1 VREQVRIDR
10 KKFEPFLGIFR
21 REPALSFYAD
31 MMTTTCEIEAK
42 KRSLIP
48 ASCGSSSP
56 LSVQS
61 HGTIHLDLSSVEY
74 GVLMRD
80 LVRILEDSND
90 SLKNMKI
97 AFVHMVH
104 HTECRAY
111 EGIIQ
116 SEQYRAVDTV
126 EAFFELLAP
135 YLKAPDCSLLRALVT
150 AANCQRAMQRLTE
163 YLDKSHSFVV
173 FAVENSCASLPEN
186 APESES
192 DANDAAASNPV
203 INYEPVANSS
213 AVPVIAQVARD
224 EMSYGV
230 LRHAQS
236 LLCGLF
242 GVPQFALQYNKAEP
256 GSVKIKWTT
265 SPKIAMH
272 MKSVVLDD
280 GDLKLLLQEKIVS
293 VQVGRDYKI
302 FAGNREYWKV
312 SQELHAYTVYM
323 TLYVNSALGV
333 LIR

>member
-1 VREQVRIDR
+1 
-10 KKFEPFLGIFR
+10 
-21 REPALSFYAD
+21 
-31 MMTTTCEIEAK
+31 
-42 KRSLIP
+42 
-48 ASCGSSSP
+48 
-56 LSVQS
+56 
-61 HGTIHLDLSSVEY
+61 
-74 GVLMRD
+74 MRD
-80 LVRILEDSND
+80 LVQILEDSND

-104 HTECRAY
+104 HVECRVY
-111 EGIIQ
+111 TDIIQ

-126 EAFFELLAP
+126 ETFFELLAP
-135 YLKAPDCSLLRALVT
+135 HLKSPDCSLLRALVT
-150 AANCQRAMQRLTE
+150 AANCLRAMQRLTE
-163 YLDKSHSFVV
+163 YLDKSHSFVL
-173 FAVENSCASLPEN
+173 AVENSCASLPKN

-213 AVPVIAQVARD
+213 AVPVISQVARN

-230 LRHAQS
+230 LRYAQS

-312 SQELHAYTVYM
+312 SQELHACTVQYSTM
-323 TLYVNSALGV
+323 YVY
-333 LIR
+333 